1 MFQVFYLFLEN
12 FDSENNLSMDLS
24 EVNNDHLFLNK
35 ISLSSF
41 EGHEIKE
48 LDIEEIHSSKKLK
61 SNNAIKSAAHYLSKH
76 YRPSRICSL
85 GFIFKRLPF
94 LDWIRTYNLKE
105 FFLKDLIAGFIVII
119 FLLRLLKLLF

>member
-1 MFQVFYLFLEN
+1 M
-12 FDSENNLSMDLS
+12 DSPEAQNAH
-24 EVNNDHLFLNK
+24 VFLNK

-41 EGHEIKE
+41 EGREIKE

-85 GFIFKRLPF
+85 GFIFKRLPI

-105 FFLKDLIAGFIVII
+105 FFLKDLIAGLSVII
-119 FLLRLLKLLF
+119 ISLLFYL

>member
-1 MFQVFYLFLEN
+1 M
-12 FDSENNLSMDLS
+12 DSPEAHNAH
-24 EVNNDHLFLNK
+24 VFLNK

-41 EGHEIKE
+41 EGREIKE
-48 LDIEEIHSSKKLK
+48 LSSKKLK

-85 GFIFKRLPF
+85 GFIFKRLPI

>member
-1 MFQVFYLFLEN
+1 M
-12 FDSENNLSMDLS
+12 DSPEAQNAH
-24 EVNNDHLFLNK
+24 VFLNK

-48 LDIEEIHSSKKLK
+48 LDIEEIHSSKKQK

-105 FFLKDLIAGFIVII
+105 FFLKDLIAGLSVII
-119 FLLRLLKLLF
+119 ISLLFYL